1 MIRALQLTA
10 ILLLLA
16 TLAPAIADEAS
27 PELGP
32 NAKKFVRYDAPVIA
46 IAHVRVIDGTGA
58 PARTDQTVIIDSGKI
73 RAVGDAAST
82 TIPSGATTVDGTNK
96 TLIPGLV
103 GMHNHMF
110 YLQGPGVADG
120 RPVAGHAM
128 YYSFPRLYL
137 AGGVTTIR
145 TTGSMEPYADLNL
158 KREID
163 AGRVP
168 GPDID
173 VSGPYVSGPGSRLYM
188 SIPQTPREVTEMVNY
203 FADIGITSFKAYAFV
218 TRASLDALIV
228 AAHKRGIKVA
238 GHLCSVTW
246 HEAIGMNID
255 SLEHGIE
262 VATDF
267 VPTKKPD
274 ECPSGKDQADTMA
287 KLDIESAPVQNLI
300 QELVSH
306 HVAVTSTLE
315 VIETGAPERYVPE
328 QRMLDLL
335 DAQARIDF
343 LSVRDRIL
351 AYKDPTEANLL
362 KKEMQFERDFVKA
375 GGLLMAGSDP
385 TGYGGSVAGLGDQR
399 NLELL
404 VEAGFTPEEAIKI
417 ASANGAQF
425 LGRLDRIGTI
435 AAGKNADLV
444 LIDGNPAANIND
456 VENVEVVFRNGIGY
470 DSQKIFAAMRGQV
483 GRQ

>member
-1 MIRALQLTA
+1 MIRRSSVLALV
-10 ILLLLA
+10 LA
-16 TLAPAIADEAS
+16 LVVGAPAAGA
-27 PELGP
+27 LGP
-32 NAKKFVRYDAPVIA
+32 NDQKFVRYDAPVTA
-46 IAHVRVIDGTGA
+46 ITHVRVIDGTGA
-58 PARTDQTVIIDSGKI
+58 PARAEQTVVIDSGKI
-73 RAVGDAAST
+73 KAVGDAAST
-82 TIPSGATTVDGTNK
+82 IVPTGASLVDGRKK

-110 YLQGPGVADG
+110 YLQGS
-120 RPVAGHAM
+120 PVAGHAM
-128 YYSFPRLYL
+128 YRSFPRLYL
-137 AGGVTTIR
+137 AGGVTTLR

-158 KREID
+158 KREIE

-188 SIPQTPREVTEMVNY
+188 SIPRTPQEVTEMVNY

-218 TRASLDALIV
+218 TRASLDALIK

-246 HEAIGMNID
+246 HEAVGMGID

-267 VPTKKPD
+267 DSTKKPD
-274 ECPSGKDQADTMA
+274 ECPSGKDHADTMA

-300 QELVSH
+300 REVVSH
-306 HVAVTSTLE
+306 HVAITSTLA
-315 VIETGAPERYVPE
+315 VIETGAPERFGPQ

-335 DAQARIDF
+335 DAQARIDY
-343 LSVRDRIL
+343 LAARDRIL
-351 AYKDPTEANLL
+351 AMKDPSEAQLL

-404 VEAGFTPEEAIKI
+404 VEAGFSPEEAVKI
-417 ASANGAQF
+417 ATSNGAQF
-425 LGRLDRIGTI
+425 LGRSDRIGTI
-435 AAGKNADLV
+435 AAGKNADMV
-444 LIDGNPAANIND
+444 LIDGNPSANIGD
-456 VENVEVVFRNGIGY
+456 VENVEIVFKNGVGF
-470 DSQKIFAAMRGQV
+470 DSPKIFEAMKGQV